1 MGIMQKN
8 IDKHGGILLYTTTK
22 RLASFSVAN
31 VITLDIDAKSILDKR
46 EILGVVIGES
56 SGKRKAG

>member
-8 IDKHGGILLYTTTK
+8 IDKHGGILLYTTAK
-22 RLASFSVAN
+22 RLASLSVAN